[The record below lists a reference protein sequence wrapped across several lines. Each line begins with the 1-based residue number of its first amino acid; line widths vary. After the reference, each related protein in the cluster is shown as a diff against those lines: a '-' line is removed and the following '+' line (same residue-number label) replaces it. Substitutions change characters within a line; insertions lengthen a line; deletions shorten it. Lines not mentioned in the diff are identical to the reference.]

1 MDDEQRRSSRPPL
14 LIRLAAIVI
23 FAMGIVLCVLW
34 LLANHPEARSL
45 SAGIK
50 YAFPALACLLFGV
63 GLGAVLS
70 ALAAVVEKKDS
81 SSEVPDYTDDFTRVE
96 QAIQSLRIQMQ
107 KQPRPEP
114 ATYQPAV
121 APAASVAT
129 PADSKQ
135 FDRLLEMIQE
145 LREFSLMSDQ
155 QKQARLKEHAS
166 HRKTALLQQAARLIE
181 KKQWGRAEHLLASL
195 DPDFPG
201 DAEVAAART
210 SVAAGRNSVESGM
223 YRQMRQSVDDAM
235 AISNWDQALSAIQK
249 FLDDFPG
256 NPDGK
261 ALLTRVTRERDLY
274 RENTA
279 GRMYD
284 EVKHEV
290 ERRSW
295 RRAMAAAQRLLEKFP
310 ADQRTLKIRR
320 QMKVIQDNAE
330 IEERQEQEQRIQEL
344 IRAKRFQEAIEM
356 SQDLLERFPLSPQA
370 ELLEE
375 LLPKLREMAM
385 KQEMGV

>member
-1 MDDEQRRSSRPPL
+1 
-14 LIRLAAIVI
+14 
-23 FAMGIVLCVLW
+23 
-34 LLANHPEARSL
+34 
-45 SAGIK
+45 
-50 YAFPALACLLFGV
+50 
-63 GLGAVLS
+63 
-70 ALAAVVEKKDS
+70 
-81 SSEVPDYTDDFTRVE
+81 
-96 QAIQSLRIQMQ
+96 
-107 KQPRPEP
+107 
-114 ATYQPAV
+114 
-121 APAASVAT
+121 
-129 PADSKQ
+129 
-135 FDRLLEMIQE
+135 
-145 LREFSLMSDQ
+145 
-155 QKQARLKEHAS
+155 
-166 HRKTALLQQAARLIE
+166 
-181 KKQWGRAEHLLASL
+181 
-195 DPDFPG
+195 
-201 DAEVAAART
+201 
-210 SVAAGRNSVESGM
+210 
-223 YRQMRQSVDDAM
+223 MRQSVDDAM

>member
-1 MDDEQRRSSRPPL
+1 
-14 LIRLAAIVI
+14 
-23 FAMGIVLCVLW
+23 
-34 LLANHPEARSL
+34 
-45 SAGIK
+45 
-50 YAFPALACLLFGV
+50 
-63 GLGAVLS
+63 
-70 ALAAVVEKKDS
+70 
-81 SSEVPDYTDDFTRVE
+81 
-96 QAIQSLRIQMQ
+96 
-107 KQPRPEP
+107 
-114 ATYQPAV
+114 
-121 APAASVAT
+121 
-129 PADSKQ
+129 
-135 FDRLLEMIQE
+135 MIQE